1 VPVFTNGI
9 EASSKEALGDE
20 IRRLIV
26 ANVQLMADKMKTE
39 KARVNLEVDRTRLF
53 DEKNS
58 LVAKREELRVEIV
71 MLNATGFFNVLIYG
85 HQDLLLRPI

>member
-1 VPVFTNGI
+1 
-9 EASSKEALGDE
+9 
-20 IRRLIV
+20 
-26 ANVQLMADKMKTE
+26 MADKMKTE

>member
-1 VPVFTNGI
+1 MPVFTNGI